1 MLCSSFTIG
10 AACRLPLSLGL
21 TITDYTDAEHHHHC
35 RWSGITRLVPGR
47 WLAVFWRSPSAV
59 TAAKFFIPAWLAV
72 ALINMWI
79 GVSRAGYSVA
89 DEFPIFLA
97 IFAIP
102 AAVAVFVWW
111 KYS

>member
-1 MLCSSFTIG
+1 MRTVVIILSGLVILAIAALAGWRLGGG
-10 AACRLPLSLGL
+10 AHSM
-21 TITDYTDAEHHHHC
+21 
-35 RWSGITRLVPGR
+35 V
-47 WLAVFWRSPSAV
+47 V
-59 TAAKFFIPAWLAV
+59 AAKIFIPVWLVV

-89 DEFPIFLA
+89 EELPIFSV
-97 IFAIP
+97 IFIVP